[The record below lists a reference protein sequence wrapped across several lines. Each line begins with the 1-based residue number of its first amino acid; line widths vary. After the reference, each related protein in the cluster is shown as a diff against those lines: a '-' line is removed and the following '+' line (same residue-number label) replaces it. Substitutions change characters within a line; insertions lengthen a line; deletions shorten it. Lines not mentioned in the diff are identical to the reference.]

1 MSSGAVIV
9 ACLVG
14 LAVALCVPAPPS
26 TLLRRLG
33 TEGSAAAPPAGG
45 GRPANRGTGSDSS
58 PSGRRTRSLR
68 THPLHALGRRL
79 GGVWSRRRGVRHRRA
94 ALWEATETVAAELR
108 AGRSADQALVA
119 AAGIF
124 PDLTPVA
131 AVSRMG
137 GDVPA
142 ALRMV
147 RAPGTEP
154 LRRLAVAWSV
164 AGGTG
169 AGLAVVLERI
179 AHGIQAEERLREEVA
194 ATLAAPRAT
203 ARMLAVTP
211 LLGLALGA
219 GVGANP
225 LTFLLRTPYGLGCL
239 LLGTL
244 LAATGV
250 WWVERLAA
258 RAEGRP

>member
-1 MSSGAVIV
+1 MSSGAVV
-9 ACLVG
+9 AACLVG
-14 LAVALCVPAPPS
+14 LAVAVCVPAPPS
-26 TLLRRLG
+26 TLLRRLYADTSG
-33 TEGSAAAPPAGG
+33 AATSAGG
-45 GRPANRGTGSDSS
+45 GRPANGGSGSGSLARGGE
-58 PSGRRTRSLR
+58 P
-68 THPLHALGRRL
+68 LGRRARPLQALVVRL
-79 GGVWSRRRGVRHRRA
+79 GARWSRRKDVRRRRA

-108 AGRSADQALVA
+108 AGRSADQALAA
-119 AAGIF
+119 AAGVL
-124 PDLTPVA
+124 PDLAPAA

-142 ALRMV
+142 ALRAV
-147 RAPGTEP
+147 SAPGTAP

-179 AHGIQAEERLREEVA
+179 AHGMRAEERLREEVA
-194 ATLAAPRAT
+194 GTLAAPRAT
-203 ARMLAVTP
+203 ARMLAVMP